1 MPYHYFYNAACIY
14 HYIYIMHL
22 NIRYISYTVCMY
34 QSYISEVRMQ
44 RCLYIH
50 QTRERFRYVIFVDK
64 ICANGR
70 IAFHQKSSDLEKK
83 CNIISKT
90 RHTFKVNK
98 LKMVICNIYISMEA
112 DNEDC

>member
-1 MPYHYFYNAACIY
+1 
-14 HYIYIMHL
+14 
-22 NIRYISYTVCMY
+22 MY

-50 QTRERFRYVIFVDK
+50 QTRKRFRYVIFVDK

-70 IAFHQKSSDLEKK
+70 IAFHQKSSDFEKK
-83 CNIISKT
+83 CNRISKT

-98 LKMVICNIYISMEA
+98 LKMVIHVCMIYMYGSR
-112 DNEDC
+112 